1 MRDKPFRDERYA
13 VSLPATTYYF
23 TSIVLHGAAMQ
34 GAVLTDDGATVDAHN
49 LAVRE
54 GLANDS
60 YCLCV
65 EVGLGVS
72 GYEYGTIDDQIVGV
86 GGRKT
91 VMTLPRPL
99 QGGGEASPWG
109 GLEGVIY
116 RAGKGQL
123 QETIGL
129 TL

>member
-1 MRDKPFRDERYA
+1 
-13 VSLPATTYYF
+13 
-23 TSIVLHGAAMQ
+23 MQ

-65 EVGLGVS
+65 EVGLGVC

-86 GGRKT
+86 GGRQA
-91 VMTLPRPL
+91 VVAVVD
-99 QGGGEASPWG
+99 G
-109 GLEGVIY
+109 
-116 RAGKGQL
+116 AGQGQL
-123 QETIGL
+123 QEAIGPSVECAKL
-129 TL
+129 LQFLFHESEVWMVVVASCI